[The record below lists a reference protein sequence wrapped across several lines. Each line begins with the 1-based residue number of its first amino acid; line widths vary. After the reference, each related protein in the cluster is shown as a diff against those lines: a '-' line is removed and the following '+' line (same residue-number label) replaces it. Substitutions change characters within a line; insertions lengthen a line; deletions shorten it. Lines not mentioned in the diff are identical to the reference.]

1 MCRDRRRQAGW
12 PGGGLRQDPRP
23 APPLEPGT
31 EGATGGRL
39 VQVGS
44 THPDQV
50 IAAMQR
56 WSEEFIE
63 RPHWVA
69 GDLPI
74 CEGSPTEEDGPF
86 RGVALR
92 RG

>member
-1 MCRDRRRQAGW
+1 MDSSQT
-12 PGGGLRQDPRP
+12 
-23 APPLEPGT
+23 GT
-31 EGATGGRL
+31 ATGTGNRRG
-39 VQVGS
+39 QVGS

-56 WSEEFIE
+56 RSEEFIE

>member
-1 MCRDRRRQAGW
+1 M
-12 PGGGLRQDPRP
+12 
-23 APPLEPGT
+23 
-31 EGATGGRL
+31 

-63 RPHWVA
+63 RLADP
-69 GDLPI
+69 L
-74 CEGSPTEEDGPF
+74 E
-86 RGVALR
+86 
-92 RG
+92 